1 MSNNVFL
8 IGSRRAKVTDSSMA
22 RLLGADTRVSP
33 RHTARRPI
41 ATCPLKLWQIL
52 QTTPLNWTSSLLL
65 CAPNVD
71 SFRKSAKSSGSVEI
85 EAHAY
90 LYTTAVVYARPL
102 SKLLLIAFHDPPTV
116 SKDNITFPDQLQLQM
131 AVTKVCVSTA

>member
-8 IGSRRAKVTDSSMA
+8 IGSRRAKVTDFGMA

-33 RHTARRPI
+33 RP
-41 ATCPLKLWQIL
+41 TCPPKLWQIL
-52 QTTPLNWTSSLLL
+52 QTTPLNWRSSILL

-71 SFRKSAKSSGSVEI
+71 SFRKSAKSSGFVEI